1 MSGRTERI
9 CTADTEH
16 STIERKRW
24 GARVFDRRFLASRFT
39 NHAPRLF
46 ASLLSGAMY
55 ALAFPPYH
63 QAWLAWVALVSLLL
77 VACRSSIWGA
87 FGHGYLAGVVA
98 FGWTLEWIRH
108 VTVSGWI
115 ILSFYLALY
124 PAIWA
129 AAVAWIQTRRT
140 SHVAGR
146 ASFENPDPR
155 LETRDSRPTSRV
167 SFSVDGGRWT
177 VDVLLL
183 LAVPAAWALLEWI
196 RSWLFSGFGWALLS
210 YSQWHA
216 LPAIQIAHLVT
227 AYGVSFLIVLVN
239 VAIAEVFLLFVA
251 RRLPPDWRLVASP
264 QSYRRGQT
272 PSAPDPIGAT
282 KQSSFRTPGVLL
294 VASVV
299 LVLSLSY
306 GYWRLQ
312 QPIEGQPV
320 TVAVLQGNVPQHQ
333 KWDER
338 YAQQILDQYMVLTRV
353 VADDQSD
360 LVIWPETSVP
370 GYLEE
375 EPGLLDAVQGAARL
389 SGSYLLVGTPS
400 MQLEETERE
409 ATLDMVSRRSELRYY
424 NSAVLLGPDGTL
436 LQRHHKM
443 HLVPFGEYVPFEDR
457 LPVLRAWIPPT
468 GDFSPGRDCTVF
480 QLRTQA
486 SSYKLQATRFETRDA
501 DRKQS
506 TNSQEQQRG
515 ESELSVSGS
524 GYDAGHLQLEAGS
537 LQLKFGVLICYE
549 DIFPRIVRRLRRSGA
564 DFLVNITNDAWF
576 GDRSGAAEQHAQASL
591 FRAVEEGVWVVRSAN
606 TGYSCV
612 IDPCG
617 RIVDEVKDRDGR
629 RVGVPGYAIAT
640 LRVAPR

>member
-1 MSGRTERI
+1 MD
-9 CTADTEH
+9 AF
-16 STIERKRW
+16 
-24 GARVFDRRFLASRFT
+24 RVFMSLA
-39 NHAPRLF
+39 
-46 ASLLSGAMY
+46 ASVLSGAMY

-63 QAWLAWVALVSLLL
+63 QAWLAWVALVPLLI
-77 VACRSSIWGA
+77 VARRAARWWGA
-87 FGHGYLAGVVA
+87 FGYGYLAGVVA

-115 ILSFYLALY
+115 VLSLYLALY
-124 PAIWA
+124 PAVW
-129 AAVAWIQTRRT
+129 AVAVSWIQTRRT
-140 SHVAGR
+140 SHAAGEQSHVVR
-146 ASFENPDPR
+146 RKSHDPR
-155 LETRDSRPTSRV
+155 PATSDGL
-167 SFSVDGGRWT
+167 SVDGGRWT

-210 YSQWHA
+210 YSQWHM
-216 LPAIQIAHLVT
+216 LPVIQIAHLVT

-239 VAIAEVFLLFVA
+239 AAIAETVTSQVVGRKSHEKADAGRVAHDSRLENRDSRSWLETSQRSFCLL
-251 RRLPPDWRLVASP
+251 
-264 QSYRRGQT
+264 
-272 PSAPDPIGAT
+272 PSAFCHLVFAAVLCAAAIG
-282 KQSSFRTPGVLL
+282 
-294 VASVV
+294 
-299 LVLSLSY
+299 Y

-312 QPIEGQPV
+312 QSIEGQPI
-320 TVAVLQGNVPQHQ
+320 TVAVLQGNIPQHQ

-338 YAQQILDQYMVLTRV
+338 YAQQILDQYTVLTRV
-353 VADDQSD
+353 VADEQPD

-375 EPGLLDAVQGAARL
+375 ESELLGVVQEVARL
-389 SGSYLLVGTPS
+389 SGGYLLVGTPS

-424 NSAVLLGPDGTL
+424 NSAVLFDADGTL

-468 GDFSPGRDCTVF
+468 GDFSPGRDYTVF

-501 DRKQS
+501 DRKRS
-506 TNSQEQQRG
+506 TNSQKQQRG
-515 ESELSVSGS
+515 ESELSVSDS
-524 GYDAGHLQLEAGS
+524 GYDAGRLQLEAGS

-549 DIFPRIVRRLRRSGA
+549 DIFPGIVRRLRRSGA

-591 FRAVEEGVWVVRSAN
+591 FRAVEEGVWVVRAAN

-617 RIVDEVKDRDGR
+617 RIVDEVKDREGR
-629 RVGVPGYAIAT
+629 RIGVPGYAIAT
-640 LRVAPR
+640 LRIRN